1 MKVGDR
7 IGVRGPK
14 GAFIYSP
21 NMVKEIGMV
30 AGGTG
35 ITPMLQI
42 IKAILRNPADKTKI
56 SLIFGN
62 VTKSDI
68 LLEEE
73 LQGLAEQHPD
83 RFSVYHVLNEPP
95 ENWNQGVGFIT
106 KDILEQRLPKPSNDV
121 KILVCGPPP
130 MVKAV
135 TNVNGLNMGYTCIH
149 SLYRLQR
156 I

>member
-1 MKVGDR
+1 M
-7 IGVRGPK
+7 
-14 GAFIYSP
+14 
-21 NMVKEIGMV
+21 
-30 AGGTG
+30 
-35 ITPMLQI
+35 
-42 IKAILRNPADKTKI
+42 
-56 SLIFGN
+56 
-62 VTKSDI
+62 
-68 LLEEE
+68 
-73 LQGLAEQHPD
+73 
-83 RFSVYHVLNEPP
+83 YHVLNEPP

-121 KILVCGPPP
+121 KILVCGPSP